1 MTEQLNGR
9 APPVTVPWPAVADF
23 AEAVRLR
30 DLLQGEAGH
39 PYQVHPSGDGFVVA
53 RAEAS
58 SDERA
63 PRHGTDRTQAIDL
76 VEFRPAW
83 RVGWGK
89 GLTALLAGGV
99 ALTAQDFVPVILDR
113 GLGVSIADTVS
124 RALPITPGDAVAGAA
139 LLICFLVLGRWI
151 YGRYS
156 RLYRVTHDAIEEV
169 VGIVAIQTR
178 RVRLQHVRSVG
189 LQQTVFGRIFN
200 VGTLEFASAGT
211 GEIDIRFAGI
221 RRPATVR
228 SLIHERIHRTSG
240 NPHGAR
246 A

>member
-1 MTEQLNGR
+1 MTNQQPTR
-9 APPVTVPWPAVADF
+9 QAPPVAVAWPAVTDF
-23 AEAVRLR
+23 AEVARLR

-39 PYQVHPSGDGFVVA
+39 PYQVLPSGDGFVVA
-53 RAEAS
+53 RAEISAS
-58 SDERA
+58 ERA
-63 PRHGTDRTQAIDL
+63 PQNGMSATPPGDSLD
-76 VEFRPAW
+76 FRPAW

-89 GLTALLAGGV
+89 GVTALLAGGV
-99 ALTAQDFVPVILDR
+99 AMTAQDFVPAMLDR
-113 GLGVSIADTVS
+113 GLGVSIADQIS
-124 RALPITPGDAVAGAA
+124 GALPIAPGDAVAVTA
-139 LLICFLVLGRWI
+139 LVICFLVLGRWI

-211 GEIDIRFAGI
+211 GEIDVRFAGI
-221 RRPATVR
+221 RRPASVR
-228 SLIHERIHRTSG
+228 NLIHERIHRS
-240 NPHGAR
+240 
-246 A
+246 

>member
-1 MTEQLNGR
+1 MTNQQPTR
-9 APPVTVPWPAVADF
+9 QAPPVAVAWPAVTDF
-23 AEAVRLR
+23 SEAARLR
-30 DLLQGEAGH
+30 GSLQGEARH
-39 PYQVHPSGDGFVVA
+39 PYQAIPSGGEFFVA
-53 RAEAS
+53 RAGAS
-58 SDERA
+58 ANERA
-63 PRHGTDRTQAIDL
+63 PQNGISATPPGDSLD
-76 VEFRPAW
+76 FRPAW

-99 ALTAQDFVPVILDR
+99 ALTAQDFVPEMLDR
-113 GLGVSIADTVS
+113 GLGAGVADQIS
-124 RALPITPGDAVAGAA
+124 RALPVTPGDVVAVAA

-156 RLYRVTHDAIEEV
+156 RLYRVTHDAIEEI

-211 GEIDIRFAGI
+211 GEIDVRFAGI
-221 RRPATVR
+221 RRPAIVR
-228 SLIHERIHRTSG
+228 NLIHERIHRS
-240 NPHGAR
+240 
-246 A
+246 

>member
-1 MTEQLNGR
+1 MNALHDMGSDGPR
-9 APPVTVPWPAVADF
+9 
-23 AEAVRLR
+23 
-30 DLLQGEAGH
+30 QGD
-39 PYQVHPSGDGFVVA
+39 S
-53 RAEAS
+53 
-58 SDERA
+58 
-63 PRHGTDRTQAIDL
+63 

-99 ALTAQDFVPVILDR
+99 ALTAQDFVPEMLDR
-113 GLGVSIADTVS
+113 GLGAE
-124 RALPITPGDAVAGAA
+124 RGQPGFPRLPITPGDAVAVAA

-156 RLYRVTHDAIEEV
+156 RLYRVTHDAIEEI

-211 GEIDIRFAGI
+211 GEIDVRFAGI
-221 RRPATVR
+221 RRPAIVR
-228 SLIHERIHRTSG
+228 SLIHERIHRS
-240 NPHGAR
+240 
-246 A
+246 

>member
-1 MTEQLNGR
+1 MNAR
-9 APPVTVPWPAVADF
+9 
-23 AEAVRLR
+23 
-30 DLLQGEAGH
+30 H
-39 PYQVHPSGDGFVVA
+39 DGTDGT
-53 RAEAS
+53 EAS
-58 SDERA
+58 
-63 PRHGTDRTQAIDL
+63 DL

-89 GLTALLAGGV
+89 GLAALLAGGV
-99 ALTAQDFVPVILDR
+99 AFTAQDFVPAMLDR
-113 GLGVSIADTVS
+113 WLGASTVS
-124 RALPITPGDAVAGAA
+124 QVSDWLPIAPGDAVAVAA
-139 LLICFLVLGRWI
+139 LAICFLVLGRWV

-156 RLYRVTHDAIEEV
+156 RLYRVTHDAIEEI

-211 GEIDIRFAGI
+211 GEIDVRFAGI

-228 SLIHERIHRTSG
+228 SLIHERINRL
-240 NPHGAR
+240 
-246 A
+246 

>member
-1 MTEQLNGR
+1 MTNQPPTR
-9 APPVTVPWPAVADF
+9 QAPPVAVAWPAVTDF
-23 AEAVRLR
+23 AEAARPR
-30 DLLQGEAGH
+30 DSLQGEAGH
-39 PYQVHPSGDGFVVA
+39 PYQVHPSGGGFVVA

-58 SDERA
+58 SDEHG
-63 PRHGTDRTQAIDL
+63 PRHGIDGTQASDL

-99 ALTAQDFVPVILDR
+99 ALTAQDFVPEVLDR
-113 GLGVSIADTVS
+113 GLGAGVADQIS
-124 RALPITPGDAVAGAA
+124 RALPVTPGDVVAVTA
-139 LLICFLVLGRWI
+139 LVICFLVLGRWV
-151 YGRYS
+151 YGRYC

-211 GEIDIRFAGI
+211 GEIDVRFAGI
-221 RRPATVR
+221 RRPASVR
-228 SLIHERIHRTSG
+228 NLIHERIHRS
-240 NPHGAR
+240 
-246 A
+246 

>member
-1 MTEQLNGR
+1 MTTEQPNGR
-9 APPVTVPWPAVADF
+9 ALPATVAWPAVADF

-53 RAEAS
+53 RAGAS
-58 SDERA
+58 PDERA
-63 PRHGTDRTQAIDL
+63 PLHGTDRTEASDL

-89 GLTALLAGGV
+89 GLAALLAGGV
-99 ALTAQDFVPVILDR
+99 AFTAQDFVPAMLDR
-113 GLGVSIADTVS
+113 WLGASTASQVSDW
-124 RALPITPGDAVAGAA
+124 LPISPGDAVAVAA
-139 LLICFLVLGRWI
+139 LAICFLVLGRWI

-156 RLYRVTHDAIEEV
+156 RLYRVTHDAIEEI

-228 SLIHERIHRTSG
+228 SLIHERIHRS
-240 NPHGAR
+240 
-246 A
+246 

>member
-1 MTEQLNGR
+1 MTTEQPNGR
-9 APPVTVPWPAVADF
+9 APPETVAWPPVVDF

-53 RAEAS
+53 RAGAS
-58 SDERA
+58 PDERA
-63 PRHGTDRTQAIDL
+63 PRHGTEASAL

-89 GLTALLAGGV
+89 GLAALLAGGV
-99 ALTAQDFVPVILDR
+99 AFTAQDFVPAMLDR
-113 GLGVSIADTVS
+113 WLGASTVS
-124 RALPITPGDAVAGAA
+124 QVADWLPIAPGDAVAVAA
-139 LLICFLVLGRWI
+139 LAICFLVLGRWI

-156 RLYRVTHDAIEEV
+156 RLYRVTHDAIEEI

-211 GEIDIRFAGI
+211 GEIDVRFAGI

-228 SLIHERIHRTSG
+228 SLIHERINRL
-240 NPHGAR
+240 
-246 A
+246 

>member
-1 MTEQLNGR
+1 MTTEQPNGR

-53 RAEAS
+53 RAGAS
-58 SDERA
+58 PDERA
-63 PRHGTDRTQAIDL
+63 PRHGTDGTQASDL

-99 ALTAQDFVPVILDR
+99 ALTAQDFAPVMLDR
-113 GLGVSIADTVS
+113 GLGASAASQVSG
-124 RALPITPGDAVAGAA
+124 ALPIAPGDAVAVAA
-139 LLICFLVLGRWI
+139 LAICFLVLGRWI
-151 YGRYS
+151 YARYS

-169 VGIVAIQTR
+169 VGVVAIQTR

-211 GEIDIRFAGI
+211 GEIDVRFAGI
-221 RRPATVR
+221 RRPAIVR
-228 SLIHERIHRTSG
+228 NLIHERIHRS
-240 NPHGAR
+240 
-246 A
+246 

>member
-1 MTEQLNGR
+1 MTNQQPNR
-9 APPVTVPWPAVADF
+9 QAPPVAVAWPAVTDF
-23 AEAVRLR
+23 AEAARLR
-30 DLLQGEAGH
+30 GSLQGEARH
-39 PYQVHPSGDGFVVA
+39 PDQAIPSGDGFVVA

-58 SDERA
+58 SDEHC
-63 PRHGTDRTQAIDL
+63 PRHGIDGTQVSDL

-89 GLTALLAGGV
+89 GLAALLAGGV
-99 ALTAQDFVPVILDR
+99 ALTAQDFVPEVLDR
-113 GLGVSIADTVS
+113 GLGAGVADQIS
-124 RALPITPGDAVAGAA
+124 RALPVTPGDVVAVAA
-139 LLICFLVLGRWI
+139 LTICFLVLGRWI

-211 GEIDIRFAGI
+211 GEIDVRFAGI
-221 RRPATVR
+221 RRPASVR
-228 SLIHERIHRTSG
+228 NLIHERIHRS
-240 NPHGAR
+240 
-246 A
+246 